1 MKKKSSA
8 ENLDPLKN
16 SRFPASKL
24 NWYYSL
30 FYRKN
35 LTFEQPKL
43 LLSMKRLPTESIS
56 PGTST
61 HETSIPTECLLT
73 KCCKTSTPKTFCL

>member
-16 SRFPASKL
+16 SRFSASKL

-43 LLSMKRLPTESIS
+43 LLTMKRLPTERLPTERIS
-56 PGTST
+56 PRTST
-61 HETSIPTECLLT
+61 HETSTNETTFFTERLPT
-73 KCCKTSTPKTFCL
+73 